1 MQRDFWNCKHLRSE
15 KKLYYFKIQVHGS
28 HIISVITNVS
38 FDKRRNQVTKKST
51 TSGSTTEAVTKWK
64 AESS

>member
-1 MQRDFWNCKHLRSE
+1 MFFGWLVGWLGLSAI
-15 KKLYYFKIQVHGS
+15 KKKKNGS
-28 HIISVITNVS
+28 HIISVITNVAL
-38 FDKRRNQVTKKST
+38 DKRRNQVTKKST